1 MRFLTITKTPTPTM
15 PCYVPWEEVHS
26 SENVHSDENVSTS
39 SATYPTIFKYIKNN
53 NKKQLFSCIQ
63 DYFPPTLKKKI
74 NTFSPILCNSTG
86 AQYLKTSPFSLYL
99 KKHSS
104 PVLCYFPVPENLINH
119 ILHFLKWI
127 PSKPASLVW
136 KWRECAYTM
145 LLFAGFIWWFYQFFH
160 LLYLQY
166 LLALCKRSTFCL
178 SLSFFGCAQSCWF
191 TLHRWRAEKS

>member
-1 MRFLTITKTPTPTM
+1 MKMFQPLQPHTPQFSNTLKTTTK
-15 PCYVPWEEVHS
+15 
-26 SENVHSDENVSTS
+26 NNS
-39 SATYPTIFKYIKNN
+39 SAVFKTIFP
-53 NKKQLFSCIQ
+53 QH
-63 DYFPPTLKKKI
+63 LKKR
-74 NTFSPILCNSTG
+74 NTFSPILCYSTG
-86 AQYLKTSPFSLYL
+86 AQYLKTSSFSLYL